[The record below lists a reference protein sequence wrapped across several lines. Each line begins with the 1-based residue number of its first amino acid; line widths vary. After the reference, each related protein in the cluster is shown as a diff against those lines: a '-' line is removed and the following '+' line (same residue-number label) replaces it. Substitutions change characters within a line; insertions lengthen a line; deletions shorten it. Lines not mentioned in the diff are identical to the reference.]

1 MFSINDFDGEQ
12 LQHNTVSASIDDKH
26 MSSSDTNFA
35 FAETSTMNEIDDVK
49 GSADARPRKLDAI
62 DVQIL
67 KLLQKDGRVTNQA
80 LAKQVHLSPTPCLER
95 VRRLEREGFIQG
107 YQAIVQADQV
117 GYPMLIYA
125 FVHFDRSVDDA
136 YGKFRK
142 GIAMIDE
149 IVECHM
155 ITGDVDFIMKI
166 RTADIAAF
174 RQLLEEKIL
183 KLPGVRIT
191 HSYVSMGEVKK
202 GASVPISL

>member
-1 MFSINDFDGEQ
+1 
-12 LQHNTVSASIDDKH
+12 

-35 FAETSTMNEIDDVK
+35 FAEISTMNEIDDFKV
-49 GSADARPRKLDAI
+49 SADARPRKLDAI

-166 RTADIAAF
+166 RIADIAAF